1 MTCKI
6 DHDAENAIPIFLC
19 AACNAE
25 SIAKEQSP
33 ALDLADAIRAAAE
46 RAQVLQ
52 PIARLP

>member
-6 DHDAENAIPIFLC
+6 DHDAENAIPTFLC

-25 SIAKEQSP
+25 SIAKGRHQ
-33 ALDLADAIRAAAE
+33 ALDLADAVRATAE

-52 PIARLP
+52 PVDRHP

>member
-25 SIAKEQSP
+25 SVAKEQSP

-52 PIARLP
+52 PIAQLP

>member
-25 SIAKEQSP
+25 SITKEQRQAP
-33 ALDLADAIRAAAE
+33 DLADAICAAAE

-52 PIARLP
+52 PVARLP

>member
-25 SIAKEQSP
+25 SITKDQRPTLE
-33 ALDLADAIRAAAE
+33 LADAIRAAAE

-52 PIARLP
+52 PVARLP

>member
-6 DHDAENAIPIFLC
+6 DHDAENAIPMFLC

-25 SIAKEQSP
+25 SATKEQHL
-33 ALDLADAIRAAAE
+33 ALDLADAIRGAAE

-52 PIARLP
+52 PVARLP